1 MATWWKKADTNP
13 LNEANFQKII
23 NFYLFECPCEIE
35 QGSESKG
42 NKRYTAV
49 SKRGTTFRQKGWTGG
64 NLNTLLSAMK
74 KTDNGLLKYHVFS
87 VGEDISAKTDTI
99 EKESSLSDQHFEMVV
114 MAERSDMNKTSS
126 VFYYIRNALAHGS
139 FCQVLSSRQKIYYF
153 ESTRKGKIYARIRLK
168 ETTLL
173 KWIDYFNSSPQEL
186 KSSKKSNKSNIKNKK
201 RTKKAK

>member
-1 MATWWKKADTNP
+1 MATWWERADTNP

-35 QGSESKG
+35 QGSIGKG

-64 NLNTLLSAMK
+64 KLNTLFAAMK
-74 KTDNGLLKYHVFS
+74 KTDNGPLNYHVFS
-87 VGEDISAKTDTI
+87 VGEDISTKTYNI
-99 EKESSLSDQHFEMVV
+99 ERECSLSDQHFEMVV
-114 MAERSDMNKTSS
+114 MAERSDMNRTSS

-139 FCQVLSSRQKIYYF
+139 FCQVLSSTQKIYYF
-153 ESTRKGKIYARIRLK
+153 ESTRNDKVYARIRLK

-173 KWIDYFNSSPQEL
+173 KWIEYFNSSQQKL
-186 KSSKKSNKSNIKNKK
+186 KNNKK
-201 RTKKAK
+201 KRRTKNVK